1 MPRSAT
7 RKDAVRAKALLAPQL
22 DQLSELIASR
32 TGLHFPAERRPD
44 LQRALTE
51 AAPELGFVD
60 AAACADGL
68 LSTPPSAA
76 QLRTLATHLTIGET
90 YFFRERPS
98 FNALATQVLPV
109 IIHRR
114 RNAERRLRVW
124 SAACSTGE
132 EAYSLAILL
141 QQLLP
146 DWREWKLSILATDIN
161 ARFLRKAELGVY
173 GDWSFRESPP
183 DFRERYFTPTG
194 NRKYR
199 IRPEVREL
207 VTFAEL
213 NLAQDRFPS
222 VSNDTDAMDL
232 ILCRNL
238 LIYFTPA
245 HARKL
250 IAGLHDSLV
259 GDGWLIV
266 SPSECSQA
274 LFSGFTP
281 VNFPGSILYRK
292 GVRKIPAVNELPPP
306 HTLSEPAVAQLL
318 APAPPPVSEPIPAPE
333 PAPDRITAARDAAQ
347 LLYEQGRY
355 GDAVTLLRD
364 AFAQGEDSRNDPR
377 LLSLLAHALAN
388 QGDLP
393 AALSAS
399 ERWIAAE
406 KLEPAA
412 YYLNAMVLQEL
423 GERGR
428 ARAAL
433 QRAIYLQPEFTLA
446 HFALGNCA
454 RAEARHAEAQRHFAN
469 AARLLRGHPSDE
481 TLPQS
486 EGLTAGRLREIISS
500 LSAGADS

>member
-1 MPRSAT
+1 
-7 RKDAVRAKALLAPQL
+7 VRAEAVLVPQL
-22 DQLSELIASR
+22 DQLSDLIASR
-32 TGLHFPAERRPD
+32 MGLHFPPERRTD
-44 LQRALTE
+44 LQRALSE
-51 AAPELGFVD
+51 AAPELGFD
-60 AAACADGL
+60 NAAACAEAL
-68 LSTPPSAA
+68 LTAPPSAA

-98 FNALATQVLPV
+98 FNALATEILPV
-109 IIHRR
+109 LIHRK
-114 RNAERRLRVW
+114 RNAGRTLRVW

-146 DWREWKLSILATDIN
+146 DWRDWHLTVLATDIN
-161 ARFLRKAELGVY
+161 ARFLRKAEQGVY
-173 GDWSFRESPP
+173 GEWSFRESPP
-183 DFRERYFTPTG
+183 GFRERYFSLAG
-194 NRKYR
+194 ERKYR
-199 IRPEVREL
+199 VRSEVREL

-213 NLAQDRFPS
+213 NLAQEQFPS
-222 VSNDTDAMDL
+222 VTNGTHRMDL

-238 LIYFTPA
+238 LIYFTPT

-250 IAGLHDSLV
+250 IAGLRASLV
-259 GDGWLIV
+259 DDGWLVV

-292 GVRKIPAVNELPPP
+292 GAGKESAREVAP
-306 HTLSEPAVAQLL
+306 TSQSLSEPAVERLL
-318 APAPPPVSEPIPAPE
+318 VPDEAPAAAPTTGSARHIDPVVATHETA
-333 PAPDRITAARDAAQ
+333 RIAAQ
-347 LLYEQGRY
+347 RLYEEGRY
-355 GDAVTLLRD
+355 GDAVTLLR
-364 AFAQGEDSRNDPR
+364 AALEQDSSRDQPQ
-377 LLSLLAHALAN
+377 LLGLLAHALAN
-388 QGDLP
+388 LGDL
-393 AALSAS
+393 AAARGAS
-399 ERWIAAE
+399 ERWIAVE

-423 GERGR
+423 GERAA
-428 ARAAL
+428 ARASL

-454 RAEARHAEAQRHFAN
+454 RAEARHADAQRHFAN
-469 AARLLRGHPSDE
+469 AARLLQGHPSDE

-500 LSAGADS
+500 LSSGADS